1 MSVILETKALTKKFG
16 GLTAV
21 NSLDLQVE
29 QGEILGLIG
38 PNGAGKSTVF
48 GLISGFIP
56 VTSGAVVF
64 DGKDITNRAPFR
76 VARAGIARAF
86 QQSLTFVGMTVL
98 DNVLVGFQKSHK
110 VSLASSVVRSARARK
125 EERELEEKAIA
136 TLELLGIA
144 HLRDEKPESLPHG
157 HQKALGVAIALA
169 SDPTVLLLDEP
180 ATGMNPSESDMM
192 IAHINQVRE
201 RGVTVIVVEHDM
213 RVVRSVCDR
222 LICMNFGQKLC
233 EGPPNYVTS
242 HPDVCEAYLGKGASG
257 AA

>member
-1 MSVILETKALTKKFG
+1 MSLVLETKALTKKFG
-16 GLTAV
+16 GLIAV

-29 QGEILGLIG
+29 EGEILGLIG

-48 GLISGFIP
+48 GLMSGFLP
-56 VTSGAVVF
+56 VTSGTVIF
-64 DGKDITNRAPFR
+64 DGKQITNHLPYKI
-76 VARAGIARAF
+76 ARAGIARAF
-86 QQSLTFVGMTVL
+86 QQSLTFNGMTVL
-98 DNVLVGFQKSHK
+98 DNVLVGFHKSHQA
-110 VSLASSVVRSARARK
+110 SLASSVVRSRRARA
-125 EERELEEKAIA
+125 EEKALMGKAVEI
-136 TLELLGIA
+136 LEFLGIA

-169 SDPTVLLLDEP
+169 SEPKLLLLDEP

-192 IAHINQVRE
+192 ISHIRQVRR

-222 LICMNFGQKLC
+222 LVCMNFGQKLC
-233 EGPPNYVTS
+233 EGSPDYVTS
-242 HPDVCEAYLGKGASG
+242 HPEVCEAYLGKGAFS

>member
-1 MSVILETKALTKKFG
+1 MSPILETKALTKRFG
-16 GLTAV
+16 GLVAV
-21 NSLDLQVE
+21 NELDLQVQ

-48 GLISGFIP
+48 NLVSGFLPI
-56 VTSGAVVF
+56 TSGQVIF
-64 DGKDITNRAPFR
+64 DGKDITGDVPYK

-86 QQSLTFVGMTVL
+86 QQSLTFNGMTAL
-98 DNVLVGFQKSHK
+98 DNVLVGFHKSHQA
-110 VSLASSVVRSARARK
+110 SLASSVVRSKKARV
-125 EERELEEKAIA
+125 EEK
-136 TLELLGIA
+136 ELAEKGVEILQFLGIA

-169 SDPTVLLLDEP
+169 SAPKLLLLDEP

-192 IAHINQVRE
+192 ISHIHQVRD
-201 RGVTVIVVEHDM
+201 RGVTVVVVEHDM

-222 LICMNFGQKLC
+222 LVCMNFGQKLC
-233 EGPPNYVTS
+233 EGTPDYVTS
-242 HPDVCEAYLGKGASG
+242 HPEVCEAYLGKGASG